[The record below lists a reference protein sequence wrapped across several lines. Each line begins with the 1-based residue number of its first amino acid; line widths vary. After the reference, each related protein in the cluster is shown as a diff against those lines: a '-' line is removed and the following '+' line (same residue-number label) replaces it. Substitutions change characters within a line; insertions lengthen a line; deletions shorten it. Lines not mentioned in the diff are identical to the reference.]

1 MAPVSAVNR
10 SGKVS
15 KDELAETLVDFLDK
29 PSDAKITRRSS
40 VGYVHSLSPCP
51 VVTRLNPDRTLQQRR
66 VRTHTHLH
74 HAALQ
79 WIRGSGVK

>member
-1 MAPVSAVNR
+1 MTFLCIFSYGPVLAVNR

-40 VGYVHSLSPCP
+40 VGYVHSPSPCHE
-51 VVTRLNPDRTLQQRR
+51 VTPLNLDRTLQKRR
-66 VRTHTHLH
+66 VRIHTHLD
-74 HAALQ
+74 ASL
-79 WIRGSGVK
+79 